1 MNVFNVVNIVPWN
14 IRGAINAKEKRRIK
28 ELVQLYKPTIF
39 ILMETHCL
47 FASAKVVLGQIRHL
61 VEASSHSR
69 GIWILVD
76 NQSGLNT
83 FDMYSF
89 PQAITFGITRD
100 A

>member
-47 FASAKVVLGQIRHL
+47 FASAKVVLGL
-61 VEASSHSR
+61 
-69 GIWILVD
+69 
-76 NQSGLNT
+76 
-83 FDMYSF
+83 
-89 PQAITFGITRD
+89 
-100 A
+100 